1 VPDELDPKSLW
12 SISYGV
18 YVVTSAHDGKANG
31 QIANTAIQVAAE
43 PPRILVAIN
52 KNNYTHDLIEK
63 SGVFAVSVLREDT
76 PMPFI
81 GRFGFKTGSE
91 IDKLE
96 DVEFEKGSTGSPCVT
111 ENAVSVFEARVFAT
125 VDAGTHTVYVADVV
139 SGKVL
144 SDAKPLTYAQYHANK
159 GKAPKN
165 APTYRAPE
173 KKGEPGMK
181 RYVCGVCGYVYD
193 PADGDPDNG
202 VAAGTAFEDLP
213 DDWVCPVCGAE
224 KDEFAPED

>member
-1 VPDELDPKSLW
+1 VEAELDQKSLW
-12 SISYGV
+12 SISYGI
-18 YVVTSAHDGKANG
+18 YVVTSCSDGKANG
-31 QIANTAIQVAAE
+31 MISNTVIQVSAE
-43 PPRILVAIN
+43 PPKIAVAIN
-52 KNNYTHDLIEK
+52 KNNYTHELISK
-63 SGVFAVSVLREDT
+63 SGVFAVSVLEEST
-76 PMPFI
+76 PMSFI
-81 GRFGFKTGSE
+81 GRFGFKSGRD

-96 DVEFEKGSTGSPCVT
+96 GIDQYNGVMGCPVVT
-111 ENAVSVFEARVFAT
+111 RNAVSVFEAKVLGSID
-125 VDAGTHTVYVADVV
+125 VGTHTLFTADVV

-181 RYVCGVCGYVYD
+181 RYVCAVCGYVYD

-202 VAAGTAFEDLP
+202 VAPGTAFEDLP

-224 KDEFAPED
+224 KEEFSPED

>member
-1 VPDELDPKSLW
+1 MTDELDQKSLW
-12 SISYGV
+12 SISYGI
-18 YVVTSAHDGKANG
+18 YVVTSTHDGKANG
-31 QIANTAIQVAAE
+31 QIANTVIQVSAE
-43 PPRILVAIN
+43 PPKVAVAIN
-52 KNNYTHDLIEK
+52 KDNHTHQLISK
-63 SGVFAVSVLREDT
+63 SGVFAVSILEEST

-81 GRFGFKTGSE
+81 GRFGFKSGR
-91 IDKLE
+91 DMNKLE
-96 DVEFEKGSTGSPCVT
+96 GIDQYDGVTGCPIVT
-111 ENAVSVFEARVFAT
+111 RNAVSVFEAKVFGSID
-125 VDAGTHTVYVADVV
+125 VGTHTLFAADVV

-144 SDAKPLTYAQYHANK
+144 SDARPLTYAQYHANK
-159 GKAPKN
+159 GKAPRN

-213 DDWVCPVCGAE
+213 EDWVCPVCGAE